1 MNNMLVAALKMPT
14 ESVVESQ
21 CSVYEHCLN
30 KRRASVSEENRQK
43 EFFLNCNGPPI
54 GKAEKILTKALNQ
67 HFGKKWHFQTRDIR
81 KQSYVLKRLK
91 KDNGKLPFLR
101 EIKLFIRV
109 CMAIIDTELLCCLGD
124 QQFLPQGYI
133 YYILTTPPPGEM
145 KK

>member
-1 MNNMLVAALKMPT
+1 MSNMLVAALKMPT

-43 EFFLNCNGPPI
+43 EFFLNCNGPLI

-109 CMAIIDTELLCCLGD
+109 CIAIIDTELLCCLGD

-133 YYILTTPPPGEM
+133 YYILTPPPGGG
-145 KK
+145 K